1 MPVKKTKTSTAVA
14 RDAAEKSLD
23 ERDAAMPV
31 PEKAA
36 TEAPAEGEAPS
47 QEVRNEVVD
56 NRSLE
61 EILSSIPPP
70 PPPAMTNE
78 AGAPRLMITHIVN
91 QNFKSYAGERILGP
105 FHKRFSC
112 IIGPNG
118 SGKSNVI
125 DSMLFVFG
133 YRAQKIR
140 SKKLS
145 VLIHN
150 SDEHKDVQS
159 CTVEVHFQKIIDKE
173 GDDFDV
179 IPNSQFYVS
188 RTAYKDNSS
197 VYHISGKKKS
207 FKDVG
212 ILLRSH
218 GIDLDH
224 NRFLILQ
231 GEVEQ
236 IAMMKPKG
244 QTEHDEGMLEY
255 LEDIIGSERLK
266 EPIQILCRRVELLN
280 EQRGEKLNRVKMV
293 EKEKDALEGE
303 KNKAIEFLTV
313 ENETFKKKNQI
324 CQFYIHDLQKR
335 MHDMEA
341 QKAKIQEDTK
351 EINEKSSMLSND
363 MKVKNTALKDVEK
376 QLNKITKFI
385 EENREKFTQLDLQD
399 VDVREKLKHSKSKV
413 KKLQK
418 QLQKDQEKVEEIK
431 SVPASSQKIIS
442 DATNK
447 KEILE
452 KQKDKEEEKLRE
464 VMDSLKKETQGLQA
478 EKEEKERELMEF
490 NKTVNEARSKM
501 DVAQSELDIYLSR
514 YNNALSQLNKAKEA
528 LTTAS
533 ATLKERKSAIQEL
546 ETKLPKAEEEL
557 KKIQKDNTPVED
569 TPHQEYRAHRDS
581 VIYTLLRD
589 IFFRVYH
596 TLTRGRNTRPH
607 IRRAGSQS
615 QTPQERSAEDAV
627 INFSSHVL
635 SASEHKL
642 LNRGLSFMPST
653 TVSEYEQ
660 RLDVH
665 RLNRTLKLREFFQNV
680 NTNCP
685 KSPVELNC
693 KIQSSFEPTNCSP
706 STKTF
711 IRLVTQDLDNERTHT
726 QWKNNLTHEERKA
739 ITTLQVDDSIIV
751 RPADKGGTIVLLNDS
766 DYREDIME
774 QLSDLSTYTPLTS
787 DPTFEYKRQLDA
799 LIKMGFEQGFITDHI
814 KKICTILHPRIP
826 IMYTIPKIHKRL
838 EKPPGRPIVSAVQSL
853 LQPVAQYIYFLL
865 QPVVRDMQSFI
876 LDTNDLIRQLGSVS
890 VQQGDILVTL
900 DVNSLYTI
908 IPHQVGLLAI
918 REHLTNNPHY
928 EGPPVDFVLSLIEFC
943 LHKNYFRFEGT
954 MTGGGGKVMKGRMG
968 SSVMME
974 ISEDQL
980 QKMESKLKTDS
991 DKATAIQDRKVQL
1004 EEEVSKLRLTTREMR
1019 NTFEKYT
1026 ASLQSLSEQEIHL
1039 KAQVKEL
1046 EANVAA
1052 TTPDRNQQ
1060 KQMEKTLETFKK
1072 EYEKIAEKSGK
1083 VEAEVKRL
1091 HNLIVDINN
1100 HKLKSQQDKLDKI
1113 NKEIDECASAIT
1125 KAQVSIK
1132 TADREKNKQKNV
1144 GTSAVK
1150 CCLNRGSL
1158 PEIQEQH
1165 RGLLQEIKSIQD
1177 KEHAL
1182 QKDALNI
1189 RLKIEQI
1196 DSHISEHQS
1205 KIKYWQKEISKIT
1218 LHKIEDMPEEA
1229 LPVLTQEELESI
1241 KDPDI
1246 INNQIALLEARSL
1259 EMKPNLGAIAEYK
1272 KKEELYLQR
1281 VAELDEITNERDNFR
1296 RAYEDLRKQRLNE
1309 FMAGFNVITNKLK
1322 ENYQMLTLGG
1332 DAELELVDSLDP
1344 FSEGIMF
1351 SVRPPKKSWKKI
1363 FNLSGGEKTLSSLA
1377 LVFALHHYKP
1387 TPLYFMD
1394 EIDAALDFKNVSIVA
1409 FYIYEQT
1416 KNAQFIIISL
1426 RNNMFEIADR
1436 LIGIYKTH
1444 NTTKSVATNPK
1455 IIASK
1460 GLAELNSVGFS

>member
-1 MPVKKTKTSTAVA
+1 MPPKKTKMSTAVA
-14 RDAAEKSLD
+14 QNPIEDMEGVQRSS
-23 ERDAAMPV
+23 
-31 PEKAA
+31 
-36 TEAPAEGEAPS
+36 EAQGDVDRPP
-47 QEVRNEVVD
+47 QEPQSEVVD

-173 GDDFDV
+173 GDDFEVVPDS
-179 IPNSQFYVS
+179 NFYVS

-197 VYHISGKKKS
+197 VYQISGKKKT

-212 ILLRSH
+212 VLLRSH

-303 KNKAIEFLTV
+303 KNKAIEFLTL

-324 CQFYIHDLQKR
+324 CQYYIHDLQKR
-335 MHDMEA
+335 IQDLES
-341 QKAKIQEDTK
+341 QKEKIQEDTK
-351 EINEKSSMLSND
+351 EMNEKSEMLTD
-363 MKVKNTALKDVEK
+363 EMKVKNKALKDVET
-376 QLNKITKFI
+376 QLNKITKYI
-385 EENREKFTQLDLQD
+385 EENREKFTQLDLKD
-399 VDVREKLKHSKSKV
+399 VNVREKLKHSKSKV

-418 QLQKDQEKVEEIK
+418 QLQKDKDKVEELK
-431 SVPASSQKIIS
+431 SVPANSQKIIA
-442 DATNK
+442 DATSK

-452 KQKDKEEEKLRE
+452 NDKDKEEEKLKE
-464 VMDSLKKETQGLQA
+464 VMDGLKKETQGLQ
-478 EKEEKERELMEF
+478 EEKEKEIEYESLVLEESNIRNQVRELRRKVE
-490 NKTVNEARSKM
+490 EA
-501 DVAQSELDIYLSR
+501 
-514 YNNALSQLNKAKEA
+514 
-528 LTTAS
+528 
-533 ATLKERKSAIQEL
+533 KS
-546 ETKLPKAEEEL
+546 
-557 KKIQKDNTPVED
+557 
-569 TPHQEYRAHRDS
+569 S
-581 VIYTLLRD
+581 
-589 IFFRVYH
+589 
-596 TLTRGRNTRPH
+596 
-607 IRRAGSQS
+607 
-615 QTPQERSAEDAV
+615 
-627 INFSSHVL
+627 L
-635 SASEHKL
+635 SA
-642 LNRGLSFMPST
+642 N
-653 TVSEYEQ
+653 
-660 RLDVH
+660 
-665 RLNRTLKLREFFQNV
+665 
-680 NTNCP
+680 
-685 KSPVELNC
+685 
-693 KIQSSFEPTNCSP
+693 QS
-706 STKTF
+706 
-711 IRLVTQDLDNERTHT
+711 
-726 QWKNNLTHEERKA
+726 
-739 ITTLQVDDSIIV
+739 
-751 RPADKGGTIVLLNDS
+751 KGKV
-766 DYREDIME
+766 
-774 QLSDLSTYTPLTS
+774 
-787 DPTFEYKRQLDA
+787 LDA
-799 LIKMGFEQGFITDHI
+799 LIQQKKSGKIPGIYGRLGDLGAIDEKYDVAISSCCGALDHI
-814 KKICTILHPRIP
+814 VVDTIDTAQECVNFLKRQNVGVATFIGLDKMKVWEKGMDKIQTPENIPRLFDMVKLKNEHIRP
-826 IMYTIPKIHKRL
+826 AFYFALRDTLVADNLDQATRVAFQKNKRWRVVTMQGQII
-838 EKPPGRPIVSAVQSL
+838 EQS
-853 LQPVAQYIYFLL
+853 
-865 QPVVRDMQSFI
+865 
-876 LDTNDLIRQLGSVS
+876 
-890 VQQGDILVTL
+890 
-900 DVNSLYTI
+900 
-908 IPHQVGLLAI
+908 
-918 REHLTNNPHY
+918 
-928 EGPPVDFVLSLIEFC
+928 
-943 LHKNYFRFEGT
+943 GT
-954 MTGGGGKVMKGRMG
+954 MTGGGGRVMKGRMG
-968 SSVMME
+968 SSIVVE
-974 ISEDQL
+974 ISSEQL
-980 QKMESKLKTDS
+980 QKMESNLNSDS
-991 DKATAIQDRKVQL
+991 NKATAVQERKVQL
-1004 EEEVSKLRLTTREMR
+1004 EEELSKLRQATREMK
-1019 NTFEKYT
+1019 NTSEKYT
-1026 ASLQSLSEQEIHL
+1026 ASLQSLSEQEVHL

-1052 TTPDRNQQ
+1052 TLPDKNQQ
-1060 KQMEKTLETFKK
+1060 KQMEKTLETFRK
-1072 EYEKIAEKSGK
+1072 EYEKAAEKSGK
-1083 VEAEVKRL
+1083 VEDEVKRL
-1091 HNLIVDINN
+1091 HKLIVDINN
-1100 HKLKSQQDKLDKI
+1100 HKLKAQQDKLDKI
-1113 NKEIDECASAIT
+1113 NKEMDDCTSAIT

-1132 TADREKNKQKNV
+1132 TADRNLKKAEDAVVRTEQEIVENDKSIEELTEELKHLEEKA
-1144 GTSAVK
+1144 TAI
-1150 CCLNRGSL
+1150 LNECKEAEGSL
-1158 PEIQEQH
+1158 PEIQEKH
-1165 RGLLQEIKSIQD
+1165 RDLLQEIKVIQD

-1182 QKDALNI
+1182 QKEALNI

-1196 DSHISEHQS
+1196 DSHISEQQS

-1218 LHKIEDMPEEA
+1218 LHSIEDNPEDV
-1229 LPVLTQEELESI
+1229 LPVLTQEELGAI
-1241 KDPDI
+1241 KDPDQLK
-1246 INNQIALLEARSL
+1246 NQIALLEARAL
-1259 EMKPNLGAIAEYK
+1259 EIKPNLGAIAEYK

-1309 FMAGFNVITNKLK
+1309 FMAGFNIITNKLK

-1377 LVFALHHYKP
+1377 LVFALHHFKP

-1455 IIASK
+1455 VIAAK
-1460 GLAELNSVGFS
+1460 GLAELKAAGCS